1 MEASGAARARGGGA
15 AAVCCFPASAERALG
30 NASESLAS
38 AWLPQPAASAVCGVK
53 VKVLEFCL
61 LVVYVELKSKQ
72 IYRSVGVFA
81 PIVIL
86 KFLYEV

>member
-1 MEASGAARARGGGA
+1 MEASGAARARGDGA

-53 VKVLEFCL
+53 VLEFCL